1 MTKKTLEENEKKQ
14 KKVSKKDLK
23 KAHEIEKQ
31 AMNNERFKIEEKI
44 DALIQEKKGL
54 KNKAKKKELNKEIK
68 ELKYQRSRIGAKDTY
83 LSNVMAEMRL
93 VRWPSR
99 SEVVKYSLA
108 TLVFVVLFALF
119 FFGIDALFALV
130 KDLIN

>member
-44 DALIQEKKGL
+44 DALIQEKKSL

>member
-44 DALIQEKKGL
+44 DALIQEKKSL
-54 KNKAKKKELNKEIK
+54 KNKDKKKELNKEIK